1 MSSFEGDMAV
11 LTFCRQ
17 SAEFLLSRD
26 FKMKPVLM
34 HNEPDFVPYM
44 DRKVYLSI
52 FMSHKRIPIPTS
64 RIKDIL
70 IFLQPAYSRIS
81 PLFRVFCAPA
91 AFLFYS
97 K

>member
-1 MSSFEGDMAV
+1 MSSVEGDMAV

-17 SAEFLLSRD
+17 SAEFLLSCD

-44 DRKVYLSI
+44 YGKVYLSI

-64 RIKDIL
+64 RIKDIS
-70 IFLQPAYSRIS
+70 IFLQHAHFESI
-81 PLFRVFCAPA
+81 PLFYDRAC
-91 AFLFYS
+91 S
-97 K
+97 